1 VSDEHG
7 PGDQQRRLG
16 ARSEPGSSG
25 QGPRGEH
32 TPPEYGAVRPGDELA
47 FDRLA
52 GYLRASIDGLGAL
65 VSAHQF
71 LNGAANLTYLLEFTD
86 RRLVIRRPPFGHIAV
101 GAHDMKREYRALSR
115 LWRSYDR
122 APRAYLLC
130 DDHSIIGSDFLV
142 IEYRPGIVVWGS
154 VPPGMAGQPDAGRR
168 IGFAVV
174 AALADLHLLDP
185 ERAGVADLGRPDGF
199 VDRQLRGWQARW
211 AAVAE
216 PLLANLAAD
225 GPMSAD
231 DAPAGSGFV
240 VDLVAEAGARLSA
253 TRPETVRAS
262 VLHNDFK
269 IDNCQFD
276 PADPDRVRSVF
287 DWDMATIGD
296 PLVDLGTMLN
306 YWPDPSDDPDNR
318 PSYPDGQQNMRLP
331 TRAEVCERYARTTGA
346 DLSAVSWYEAF
357 GCWKTAIVVG
367 QLYHRYLMGNS
378 HDLRQ
383 GLKGDRIMPL
393 ARRALTILDG

>member
-1 VSDEHG
+1 VSAEHDTTG
-7 PGDQQRRLG
+7 QQ
-16 ARSEPGSSG
+16 PQSG
-25 QGPRGEH
+25 QH
-32 TPPEYGAVRPGDELA
+32 STLEYGAVRPGDELA

-52 GYLRASIDGLGAL
+52 RYLQDNVDGLGEL
-65 VSAHQF
+65 VAVHQF
-71 LNGAANLTYLLEFTD
+71 LTGAANLTYLLEFAD
-86 RRLVIRRPPFGHIAV
+86 RRLVIRRPPFGVIAV

-142 IEYRPGIVVWGS
+142 IEYRPGVVVWGS
-154 VPPGMAGQPDAGRR
+154 VPPTMAGQHDAGRR
-168 IGFAVV
+168 IGCAVV
-174 AALADLHLLDP
+174 DALADLHLLDP

-199 VDRQLRGWQARW
+199 VDRQVRGWRARW

-216 PLLANLAAD
+216 PLLADLARTSSRPPE
-225 GPMSAD
+225 GPA
-231 DAPAGSGFV
+231 AEAAGGPDLV
-240 VDLVAEAGARLSA
+240 EDLVAEAGARLAA
-253 TRPETVRAS
+253 TRPETVRTS
-262 VLHNDFK
+262 VVHNDFK

-276 PADPDRVRSVF
+276 PANPDRVRSVF

-306 YWPDPSDDPDNR
+306 YWPDPSDDPDDR
-318 PSYPDGQQNMRLP
+318 PSYPDGQQDMGLP
-331 TRAEVCERYARTTGA
+331 TRAEVRERYALATGA
-346 DLSAVSWYEAF
+346 DLSVVHWYEAF
-357 GCWKTAIVVG
+357 GCWKTAIVVA

>member
-1 VSDEHG
+1 MSDEHG
-7 PGDQQRRLG
+7 RSGERR
-16 ARSEPGSSG
+16 SG
-25 QGPRGEH
+25 GQH
-32 TPPEYGAVRPGDELA
+32 SALEYGPVRAGDELD

-52 GYLRASIDGLGAL
+52 RYLQDHVDGLGAL

-71 LNGAANLTYLLEFTD
+71 LTGAANLTYLLEFAE
-86 RRLVIRRPPFGHIAV
+86 RRLVIRRPPFGVIAV

-130 DDHSIIGSDFLV
+130 DDHSIVGSDFLV

-154 VPPGMAGQPDAGRR
+154 VPPTMAGQHDAGRR

-174 AALADLHLLDP
+174 DALADLHLLDP
-185 ERAGVADLGRPDGF
+185 EQAGVADLGRPDGF
-199 VDRQLRGWQARW
+199 VDRQVRGWRARW

-216 PLLANLAAD
+216 PLLANLADTAPQSVDEPAAD
-225 GPMSAD
+225 IGGPGAV
-231 DAPAGSGFV
+231 A
-240 VDLVAEAGARLSA
+240 DLVAEAGARLAA
-253 TRPETVRAS
+253 TRPESVRTS
-262 VLHNDFK
+262 VVHNDFK

-276 PADPDRVRSVF
+276 PGNPDRVRSVF

-296 PLVDLGTMLN
+296 PLIDLGTMLN
-306 YWPDPSDDPDNR
+306 YWPDPSDDPDDR
-318 PSYPDGQQNMRLP
+318 PSYPDGQQDMGLP
-331 TRAEVCERYARTTGA
+331 TRAEVRERYAAATGA

-357 GCWKTAIVVG
+357 GCWKTAIVVA
-367 QLYHRYLMGNS
+367 QLYHRYLMGDS

-393 ARRALTILDG
+393 ARRALTILGG

>member
-1 VSDEHG
+1 VSAEHDTTG
-7 PGDQQRRLG
+7 QQ
-16 ARSEPGSSG
+16 PQSG
-25 QGPRGEH
+25 QH
-32 TPPEYGAVRPGDELA
+32 STLEYGAVRPGDELA

-52 GYLRASIDGLGAL
+52 RYLQDNVDGLGEL
-65 VSAHQF
+65 VAVHQF
-71 LNGAANLTYLLEFTD
+71 LTGAANLTYLLEFAD
-86 RRLVIRRPPFGHIAV
+86 RRLVIRRPPFGVIAV

-142 IEYRPGIVVWGS
+142 IEYRPGVVVWGS
-154 VPPGMAGQPDAGRR
+154 VPPTMAGQHDAGRR
-168 IGFAVV
+168 IGCAVV
-174 AALADLHLLDP
+174 DALADLHLLDP

-199 VDRQLRGWQARW
+199 VDRQVRGWRARW

-216 PLLANLAAD
+216 PLLADLARTSSRPPE
-225 GPMSAD
+225 GPATE
-231 DAPAGSGFV
+231 AAGGPDLV
-240 VDLVAEAGARLSA
+240 EDLVAEAGARLAA
-253 TRPETVRAS
+253 TRPETVRTS
-262 VLHNDFK
+262 VVHNDFK

-276 PADPDRVRSVF
+276 PANPDRVRSVF

-306 YWPDPSDDPDNR
+306 YWPDPSDDPDDR
-318 PSYPDGQQNMRLP
+318 PSYPDGQQDMGLP
-331 TRAEVCERYARTTGA
+331 TRAEVRERYALATGA
-346 DLSAVSWYEAF
+346 DLSVVHWYEAF
-357 GCWKTAIVVG
+357 GCWKTAIVVA

>member
-1 VSDEHG
+1 MSAANRPE
-7 PGDQQRRLG
+7 
-16 ARSEPGSSG
+16 G
-25 QGPRGEH
+25 QHRTGEH
-32 TPPEYGAVRPGDELA
+32 NPPEYGPVRPGDELA
-47 FDRLA
+47 IDRLA
-52 GYLRASIDGLGAL
+52 GYLRANIDGLGEL
-65 VSAHQF
+65 GSVHQF
-71 LNGAANLTYLLEFTD
+71 LTGAANLTYLLEFAN

-130 DDHSIIGSDFLV
+130 EDHSIIGADFLV
-142 IEYRPGIVVWGS
+142 IEYRPGVVVWGS
-154 VPPGMAGQPDAGRR
+154 VPPTMAGQADAGRR

-174 AALADLHLLDP
+174 DALADLHLLDP
-185 ERAGVADLGRPDGF
+185 EQAGVADLGRPDGF

-216 PLLANLAAD
+216 PLLPNLAQA
-225 GPMSAD
+225 GPTA
-231 DAPAGSGFV
+231 
-240 VDLVAEAGARLSA
+240 DLVSEAGARLAA
-253 TRPETVRAS
+253 TRPQTVRTS
-262 VLHNDFK
+262 VVHNDFK

-276 PADPDRVRSVF
+276 LANPDRVRSVF

-306 YWPDPSDDPDNR
+306 YWPDPSDDPDSR
-318 PSYPDGQQNMRLP
+318 PSYPDGQQDMGLP
-331 TRAEVCERYARTTGA
+331 TRAEVRERYARSTGA
-346 DLSAVSWYEAF
+346 DLSSISWYEAF

-393 ARRALTILDG
+393 ARRAQAILGG